1 MKIPKVLIPEVT
13 SGIVWTATLTLLF
26 LLLYG
31 TSSEILDICVALPF
45 FMLSYFLFFS
55 IGRDAISDYLKT
67 WVRGDLKRVL
77 IVPGFLLTLYFC
89 YILLNG
95 ENPIRG
101 SLALL
106 PYLILFPALVFVV
119 HRNKDRA
126 IGWLDFLAFVIYL
139 LPTTFIEVNPSGE
152 LPFHGEGFDSMYRI
166 ILILSALYAF
176 GVVRGIKDIGFFPML
191 NWRSLM
197 TAIGVWMAF
206 YLFVLI
212 IGFNINF
219 IRYAGH
225 EVIDQVLVKKIL
237 ITLVAT
243 FFHTAIFEELFFR
256 GLLQN
261 MLAKRISQ
269 ANTWKVFWQ
278 WGVAISIPLALVVG
292 YTLKGGLQWFP
303 ALMVVLLFVAAFF
316 LERSKAHPSG
326 LYTGLAITSTIFG
339 LVHYHSHAIIYIGFA
354 CIAGWAYGYT
364 YLKTKNVFY
373 SALVYTLV
381 NSSVVIFG
389 LEFIK

>member
-1 MKIPKVLIPEVT
+1 MKIVKVLIPEMKG
-13 SGIVWTATLTLLF
+13 SAIWTAVLTLLF
-26 LLLYG
+26 LFLCG
-31 TSSEILDICVALPF
+31 PSSEILDICVALPF

-212 IGFNINF
+212 IGFNIDF
-219 IRYAGH
+219 IRYTGH

-269 ANTWKVFWQ
+269 AKTWKVFWQ

-373 SALVYTLV
+373 SALVHTLV